1 MGTPVPICRWLLGP
15 LLLLGLFAA
24 AGGAP
29 ARAGSV
35 TIKGSDTMVVLTQK
49 WAETYMALHPEA
61 TIQVN
66 GGGTGTGFA
75 ALQARATDICNASR
89 RIRAKEKENCLR
101 AFRKLPT
108 EYPVAL
114 DGLHIYVHQGNPL
127 KQMDLE
133 TLAGI
138 YTGAITNWSALG
150 GPRAPITVYSRENS
164 SGTYEFFKE
173 RVLLGRDFSA
183 RVQTLQGTA
192 QVLEAVARDPFGIGY
207 GGAAYGQGARHLKVS
222 RTADSE
228 AIGPSEATVTSGAY
242 PISRFLYCYVNPDL
256 DRGDVA
262 GYLRWIR
269 SREGQAIVRDL
280 GYYPLP
286 PEARTD

>member
-1 MGTPVPICRWLLGP
+1 MLGMLAGVGVWP
-15 LLLLGLFAA
+15 ALG
-24 AGGAP
+24 
-29 ARAGSV
+29 GSV

-61 TIQVN
+61 AIQVN

-75 ALQARATDICNASR
+75 ALQARTTDICNASR
-89 RIRAKEKENCLR
+89 RIRAREKENCLR
-101 AFRKLPT
+101 AFRKLPR

-114 DGLHIYVHQGNPL
+114 DGLHIYVHQENPL
-127 KQMDLE
+127 KQLDLG
-133 TLAGI
+133 TLAAI
-138 YTGAITNWSALG
+138 YVGVITNWTALG
-150 GPRAPITVYSRENS
+150 GPEAPITLYSRENS

-173 RVLLGRDFSA
+173 RVLEGRDFSA
-183 RVQTLQGTA
+183 RTQTLQGTA
-192 QVLEAVARDPFGIGY
+192 QVLEAVARDPWGIGY

-222 RTADSE
+222 RTRDSE
-228 AIGPSEATVTSGAY
+228 AVAPSEATVVSGAY

-256 DRGDVA
+256 DQGDVA

-269 SREGQAIVRDL
+269 SDDGQAIVRHL

-286 PEARTD
+286 PSARAD